1 MATRICIVNDHPF
14 VWQELSQVSN
24 NKEDM
29 EICGEVK
36 NASEAMKGVGRP
48 NPDVI
53 IIDISL
59 RGNND
64 LELI

>member
-14 VWQELSQVSN
+14 VRQKLSQVCN
-24 NKEDM
+24 NKEDI

-36 NASEAMKGVGRP
+36 NASEAMKGVGRA

-53 IIDISL
+53 IVDISL
-59 RGNND
+59 
-64 LELI
+64 